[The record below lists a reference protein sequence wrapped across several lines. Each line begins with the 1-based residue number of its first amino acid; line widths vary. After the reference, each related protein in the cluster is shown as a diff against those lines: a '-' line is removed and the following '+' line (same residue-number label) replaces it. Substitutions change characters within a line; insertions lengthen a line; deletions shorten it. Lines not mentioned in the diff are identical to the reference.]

1 MTPTQQLVKW
11 QSHNLIPGLSD
22 SKTFS
27 LHIVLLDGNHLPGRN
42 DRSEVKGELA
52 DLW

>member
-42 DRSEVKGELA
+42 DLISTSKPLRS
-52 DLW
+52 D